1 MKKIIGAALLVMMT
15 AGGCG
20 MNGNEDG
27 PEDINYEPAR
37 YERTDMNELPE
48 EQRFRNNREHQDIDE
63 MRRDYERD
71 VRRSGERDTPFNMD
85 EEEPDLDEEPSE
97 QRREMD

>member
-1 MKKIIGAALLVMMT
+1 MKKIMGAALLVMVT
-15 AGGCG
+15 LSGCG

-37 YERTDMNELPE
+37 YERTDRNEMPE

-71 VRRSGERDTPFNMD
+71 VRQNGERDTPFNMD

-97 QRREMD
+97 QLREMD